1 MKKVLMV
8 LVVFLA
14 IYGLEVKE
22 AQAVRVTIKV
32 TTGSGNDCSGR
43 GICNISIEIAFRTAP
58 AGGST
63 TQVIDGSAEVKG
75 DKLYL
80 TLSKGLSD
88 MAANEKGVKS
98 VSIKR
103 PQRLNQDVSKQLGF
117 NDLVILPSD
126 YVMDGNSFVFD
137 VKTTPATSPVKGAAT
152 MTR

>member
-1 MKKVLMV
+1 MKKLLMI

-14 IYGLEVKE
+14 IYGLETKE

-32 TTGSGNDCSGR
+32 TTGSGSDCSGR

-63 TQVIDGSAEVKG
+63 TQVTDGTAEVKG
-75 DKLYL
+75 DKLYVTL
-80 TLSKGLSD
+80 TKGLSD
-88 MAANEKGVKS
+88 MAANERGVKS

-103 PQRLNQDVSKQLGF
+103 PQRVNQDLAKQLGF

-137 VKTTPATSPVKGAAT
+137 VKGSAASSPVKGAAT
-152 MTR
+152 MTK

>member
-1 MKKVLMV
+1 MKKFLMV

-14 IYGLEVKE
+14 IYGLETKE
-22 AQAVRVTIKV
+22 AQAVRVTIRV
-32 TTGSGNDCSGR
+32 TTGSGSDCSGR

-58 AGGST
+58 TGGSNGQT
-63 TQVIDGSAEVKG
+63 IDGTAEVKG
-75 DKLYL
+75 DKLYV

-103 PQRLNQDVSKQLGF
+103 PQRVSQDVSKQLGLS
-117 NDLVILPSD
+117 DLVILPSD

-137 VKTTPATSPVKGAAT
+137 VKATPATSPVKGAAT
-152 MTR
+152 MTK